1 MFLCDRTFARCP
13 DDFDPMTTIRVTG
26 QIDSTNRLTATLPAG
41 VPAGPVEVVVM
52 LPAPSTDAGE
62 QGWLE
67 GIAREWRDDL
77 ADYRQDIYSPTDGRP
92 PHEAG

>member
-1 MFLCDRTFARCP
+1 
-13 DDFDPMTTIRVTG
+13 MTTIRVTG
-26 QIDSTNRLTATLPAG
+26 QIDSTHRLTATLPAG

-52 LPAPSTDAGE
+52 LPAQSTDASE

-67 GIAREWRDDL
+67 GIAREWHDDL
-77 ADYRQDIYSPTDGRP
+77 ADSRQDIYSPADGQP